1 MNNTK
6 RFSLTS
12 VIIHWVLAVSVV
24 FLFVSS
30 WWMLAL
36 PYNEYR
42 YLPFQLH
49 QNIGLTLFFL
59 LIVLLFIRLR
69 RPPAPISSPEF
80 TPLMYKIA
88 VAGHFA
94 TYVLIFAVC
103 ISGYLSSSYSGWGTT
118 LWWLYELPHWGY
130 EDDELNEFY
139 SEIHLWTCW
148 ALLALIILHVSA
160 AAYHTF
166 RCDGVTDRMLHLKK
180 QDDE

>member
-49 QNIGLTLFFL
+49 KNIGITLFFL

-88 VAGHFA
+88 IAGHFA

-166 RCDGVTDRMLHLKK
+166 RRDGVTDRMLHLKK